1 MGWLV
6 TIYAAIFSVTAVQ
19 GIREDLRF
27 GAPLWKAALSTI
39 AKALGVAGM
48 LLSGSDYLA
57 DDLRSGWR
65 WVVGLILLEAL
76 VELRFSYVQRFQR
89 VLPDGES
96 GDAQLRS
103 LIWTSVLLGLVA
115 AAPYY
120 WLNIALAFGA
130 RGG

>member
-48 LLSGSDYLA
+48 LLSGSDYVA

-65 WVVGLILLEAL
+65 WVVGLILLE
-76 VELRFSYVQRFQR
+76 
-89 VLPDGES
+89 
-96 GDAQLRS
+96 
-103 LIWTSVLLGLVA
+103 IWTSVLLGLVA